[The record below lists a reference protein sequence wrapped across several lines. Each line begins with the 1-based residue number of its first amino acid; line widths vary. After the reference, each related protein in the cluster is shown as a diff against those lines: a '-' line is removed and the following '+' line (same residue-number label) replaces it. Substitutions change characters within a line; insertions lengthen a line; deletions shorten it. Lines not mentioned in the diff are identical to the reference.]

1 MSERNT
7 ESKIETVKD
16 KQGRCLELYMKYL
29 EECYIDDCI
38 ELEKNYIVRTCY
50 GKKIN
55 IPKWLTPL
63 DLAGMSYISLLEAE
77 AFLNVLKKRCRQPT
91 REELMR
97 YKFWPEGLTLYY
109 SE

>member
-1 MSERNT
+1 MSEKT
-7 ESKIETVKD
+7 ETAKD

-29 EECYIDDCI
+29 EECYIADCI
-38 ELEKNYIVRTCY
+38 ELEKNYIVRPCY
-50 GKKIN
+50 GGKIN

-63 DLAGMSYISLLEAE
+63 DLAGLSYMSLFEAE
-77 AFLNVLKKRCRQPT
+77 AFLNMLKRKCRQPT

-109 SE
+109 PK